1 MISPEEYYTMND
13 HPSPRLKRQIW
24 RNIKQRLDSS
34 AKYEWIGFDR
44 RSFAYGIAATL
55 VFAFTTVGLYTT
67 IGALVE
73 RSKPQT
79 IKLDSAYESA
89 IQQFERVLPVANK
102 PEPTNQVSSRSDQLK
117 LLNSAILELKK
128 ETNGNDLSPM
138 KRNRLRQLYSMK
150 LQLLQEMIEQGEIE
164 L

>member
-1 MISPEEYYTMND
+1 MTSPEEYYTMDD
-13 HPSPRLKRQIW
+13 HPSARVKRQMW
-24 RNIKQRLDSS
+24 RNIKQHLDPS
-34 AKYEWIGFDR
+34 AKYAWIGFDR
-44 RSFAYGIAATL
+44 RSFIYGIAASV
-55 VFAFTTVGLYTT
+55 VFAFTSVGLYTT
-67 IGALVE
+67 VGTLVE
-73 RSKPQT
+73 RAKPQT

-89 IQQFERVLPVANK
+89 IQQFERVLPVASRL
-102 PEPTNQVSSRSDQLK
+102 EPTNQISSRSDQLQ
-117 LLNSAILELKK
+117 LLNTAILELKK